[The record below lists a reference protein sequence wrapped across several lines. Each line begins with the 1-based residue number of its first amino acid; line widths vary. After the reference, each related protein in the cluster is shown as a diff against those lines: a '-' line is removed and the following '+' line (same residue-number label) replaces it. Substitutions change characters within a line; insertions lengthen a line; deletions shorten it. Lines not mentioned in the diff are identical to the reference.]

1 MINNDE
7 MLDYIYNE
15 SVFFSEHVDLD
26 RLCRFYDEI
35 TKTQFLSWENKLFL
49 WNQLSRWSFVTKEY
63 SIPLVMKYN
72 WDLLKEIDMKFKEA
86 FYEENVFD
94 KPEKRIAF
102 SKRNKDLVV
111 IITSQLIATG
121 HGPTKSALDRAA
133 CLQDLGKTVIII
145 NTAELMTMVGNIPL
159 KNIFL
164 ATYREDNLEK
174 TSIEWKGHV
183 IPYVQC
189 EPNMPSIEVVRVL
202 YKTIAELK
210 PAFVMEIGNS
220 SLLANC
226 IDDLIPVVFIS
237 MGPSLI
243 TPCICSYHTRNRDY
257 TTEEKELLKYEG
269 VDYDRFFPLP
279 FTFSIKE
286 ARNIYKKSDLDIA
299 EDVFVSVVVGARLSL
314 DVNKEFLD
322 FLEKFASDKHYIAFL
337 GFWDNY
343 EEVKKERPGLFKY
356 VRYLGIQDDVTGI
369 MRAFDLY
376 INPYRRGGGT
386 SVVEAMAQGLVA
398 LAIDYGDVAYNI
410 APEFLCKD
418 YDEMLD
424 RIKILT
430 TDKDEYNK
438 AREIALKRAEYML
451 DTKNAMKNLCDMI
464 YERESTSEKD

>member
-1 MINNDE
+1 M
-7 MLDYIYNE
+7 
-15 SVFFSEHVDLD
+15 
-26 RLCRFYDEI
+26 
-35 TKTQFLSWENKLFL
+35 
-49 WNQLSRWSFVTKEY
+49 
-63 SIPLVMKYN
+63 
-72 WDLLKEIDMKFKEA
+72 
-86 FYEENVFD
+86 
-94 KPEKRIAF
+94 
-102 SKRNKDLVV
+102 
-111 IITSQLIATG
+111 
-121 HGPTKSALDRAA
+121 
-133 CLQDLGKTVIII
+133 
-145 NTAELMTMVGNIPL
+145 
-159 KNIFL
+159 
-164 ATYREDNLEK
+164 
-174 TSIEWKGHV
+174 
-183 IPYVQC
+183 
-189 EPNMPSIEVVRVL
+189 
-202 YKTIAELK
+202 
-210 PAFVMEIGNS
+210 
-220 SLLANC
+220 
-226 IDDLIPVVFIS
+226 
-237 MGPSLI
+237 
-243 TPCICSYHTRNRDY
+243 
-257 TTEEKELLKYEG
+257 
-269 VDYDRFFPLP
+269 P

-322 FLEKFASDKHYIAFL
+322 FLEKFASDKHYIVFL

-343 EEVKKERPGLFKY
+343 EDVKKERPDLFKY
-356 VRYLGIQDDVTGI
+356 VRYLGNQDDVTGI

-386 SVVEAMAQGLVA
+386 SVVEAMAQGLAA

>member
-1 MINNDE
+1 
-7 MLDYIYNE
+7 
-15 SVFFSEHVDLD
+15 
-26 RLCRFYDEI
+26 
-35 TKTQFLSWENKLFL
+35 
-49 WNQLSRWSFVTKEY
+49 
-63 SIPLVMKYN
+63 
-72 WDLLKEIDMKFKEA
+72 
-86 FYEENVFD
+86 
-94 KPEKRIAF
+94 
-102 SKRNKDLVV
+102 
-111 IITSQLIATG
+111 
-121 HGPTKSALDRAA
+121 
-133 CLQDLGKTVIII
+133 
-145 NTAELMTMVGNIPL
+145 
-159 KNIFL
+159 
-164 ATYREDNLEK
+164 
-174 TSIEWKGHV
+174 
-183 IPYVQC
+183 
-189 EPNMPSIEVVRVL
+189 MPSIEVVRVL
-202 YKTIAELK
+202 YKTISELK

-243 TPCICSYHTRNRDY
+243 TPCICSYYTRNRDY
-257 TTEEKELLKYEG
+257 TTEEKDLLKYVG

-322 FLEKFASDKHYIAFL
+322 FLEKFASDKHYIVFL

-343 EEVKKERPGLFKY
+343 EDVKKERPDLFKY

>member
-1 MINNDE
+1 
-7 MLDYIYNE
+7 
-15 SVFFSEHVDLD
+15 
-26 RLCRFYDEI
+26 
-35 TKTQFLSWENKLFL
+35 
-49 WNQLSRWSFVTKEY
+49 
-63 SIPLVMKYN
+63 
-72 WDLLKEIDMKFKEA
+72 
-86 FYEENVFD
+86 
-94 KPEKRIAF
+94 
-102 SKRNKDLVV
+102 
-111 IITSQLIATG
+111 
-121 HGPTKSALDRAA
+121 
-133 CLQDLGKTVIII
+133 
-145 NTAELMTMVGNIPL
+145 
-159 KNIFL
+159 
-164 ATYREDNLEK
+164 
-174 TSIEWKGHV
+174 
-183 IPYVQC
+183 
-189 EPNMPSIEVVRVL
+189 
-202 YKTIAELK
+202 
-210 PAFVMEIGNS
+210 
-220 SLLANC
+220 
-226 IDDLIPVVFIS
+226 
-237 MGPSLI
+237 
-243 TPCICSYHTRNRDY
+243 
-257 TTEEKELLKYEG
+257 
-269 VDYDRFFPLP
+269 LP

-322 FLEKFASDKHYIAFL
+322 FLEKFASDKHYIVFL

-343 EEVKKERPGLFKY
+343 EDVKKERPDLFKY